1 MKRFIFFQ
9 LNNSLDVAWY
19 ISERYW
25 LKRFWQKGFQ
35 CIRALMLC
43 FSFIF
48 FANMFF
54 NIPYVAKFRLRKV
67 TTRSGEH
74 FTWFC
79 CFILEL
85 LHATVASLQSLLI
98 YLDSRFTLIYL
109 DKGSHRY
116 NTHEGVQRI
125 KLANFHS
132 KSSLNLTALADL
144 TSQKKNWICLPKKLL
159 EKVIF
164 QPRY

>member
-1 MKRFIFFQ
+1 
-9 LNNSLDVAWY
+9 
-19 ISERYW
+19 
-25 LKRFWQKGFQ
+25 
-35 CIRALMLC
+35 MLC

-67 TTRSGEH
+67 TTRSGEN
-74 FTWFC
+74 FTWFCC

-144 TSQKKNWICLPKKLL
+144 TSQKKK
-159 EKVIF
+159 
-164 QPRY
+164 